1 MRASGPEDVIP
12 VGESGRQ
19 SGQRMRVGRQH
30 GVSQPR
36 RNRSLPLQPGDEGCG
51 ALGPEQLGFALDVG
65 RIDRDA
71 ISMGT
76 TRDEGGAASR
86 VTGQQMRPMTRHGSS
101 RLRPGH
107 ARASSTARS
116 GRRPVRPCRSTSG
129 WPRPAVCRRSIRT
142 PSELRPAPRRLS
154 KDLRIRPVARAL
166 FSGGRCGRA
175 RDADGAGSSG
185 LPGKAAFQ
193 YRTAAQRRCNGRVPG
208 APQTSCSRQVSC
220 TQSPLA
226 RRRTAWPPVMASP
239 QRPQVSPAAW
249 AACPA
254 ESGHPLGAWPV
265 AAAAVLG
272 EPAGK
277 PRPPGQYWLRCTSRT
292 RWPIPN
298 VHLRLACPCPAPGV
312 PSRAAARAG
321 RPPEPSEP
329 PQRPKPCEHLSQVNA
344 LATPSH
350 PGNAWAPA
358 RTASPA

>member
-1 MRASGPEDVIP
+1 M
-12 VGESGRQ
+12 
-19 SGQRMRVGRQH
+19 
-30 GVSQPR
+30 
-36 RNRSLPLQPGDEGCG
+36 
-51 ALGPEQLGFALDVG
+51 
-65 RIDRDA
+65 
-71 ISMGT
+71 
-76 TRDEGGAASR
+76 
-86 VTGQQMRPMTRHGSS
+86 
-101 RLRPGH
+101 
-107 ARASSTARS
+107 
-116 GRRPVRPCRSTSG
+116 
-129 WPRPAVCRRSIRT
+129 
-142 PSELRPAPRRLS
+142 S
-154 KDLRIRPVARAL
+154 KDLRIRPAARAL
-166 FSGGRCGRA
+166 FSGGGAAERVMPTGRD
-175 RDADGAGSSG
+175 RAGCRE
-185 LPGKAAFQ
+185 KAAFQ
-193 YRTAAQRRCNGRVPG
+193 HRTAAQRRCNGRVPG

-254 ESGHPLGAWPV
+254 ESGHSLGAWAV

-298 VHLRLACPCPAPGV
+298 VHLRLACPCPHPA
-312 PSRAAARAG
+312 SRAG
-321 RPPEPSEP
+321 RRPGPPES
-329 PQRPKPCEHLSQVNA
+329 PQPPKPCEHLSQVNA